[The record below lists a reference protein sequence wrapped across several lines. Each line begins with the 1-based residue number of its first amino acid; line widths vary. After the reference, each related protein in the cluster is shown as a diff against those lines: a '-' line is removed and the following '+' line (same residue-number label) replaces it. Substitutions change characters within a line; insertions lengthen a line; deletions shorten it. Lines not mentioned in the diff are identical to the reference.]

1 MTVAELIEALKQ
13 MPQDAQVYSY
23 TDHGQTFEK
32 SQSPDVVYAEEASYS
47 FETVFSEEED
57 AVDYGIE
64 SPVKVVVL

>member
-32 SQSPDVVYAEEASYS
+32 SQFPTVAYAEEAVYS
-47 FETVFSEEED
+47 FEYTYSLDEAEEC
-57 AVDYGIE
+57 GIDN
-64 SPVKVVVL
+64 PVTVVVL